1 MAGRSDEREGAAPR
15 RLDCRARGEQR
26 RFVAR
31 RRGDGVGIE
40 EHPLG
45 DGEESLDV
53 ARIVAALDLGT
64 RRGRC
69 LAPAGER
76 SEQGL
81 EPLL

>member
-15 RLDCRARGEQR
+15 RLDCRARGEKR
-26 RFVAR
+26 GFVAR

-45 DGEESLDV
+45 DGEETLDV
-53 ARIVAALDLGT
+53 RRVVTALDLGA

-69 LAPAGER
+69 VAPAGER
-76 SEQGL
+76 SEQDL
-81 EPLL
+81 